1 MESSVIKH
9 LALKLDSTSFLPEA
23 IAPTTKL
30 HHKKYSTFLNYKDMY
45 QNLLSAS
52 SLICNR
58 KKTYGGG
65 GVGRVKKNQSSLMDK
80 HPFGTRLKLFNG
92 ILCRTDS
99 KAHLTV
105 PIPQELEN

>member
-1 MESSVIKH
+1 MSCLPFMESSIIKH

-23 IAPTTKL
+23 IAPSTKL

-58 KKTYGGG
+58 KKHM
-65 GVGRVKKNQSSLMDK
+65 GVGEWEEGKKS
-80 HPFGTRLKLFNG
+80 
-92 ILCRTDS
+92 
-99 KAHLTV
+99 
-105 PIPQELEN
+105 E